1 MKKLLYLLPLFLGG
15 FFYAQN
21 FKADSTQFKKISDEI
36 LTNGKGYE
44 DLREL
49 TKNIGNRLSGSAN
62 YEKATQW
69 AMQKL
74 KDAGADK
81 VWLQPVMV
89 DVWTR
94 GTESLKLKIR
104 NGNWENIKM
113 LSLGN
118 SEGTKGKDLK
128 GNIIL
133 VKSIE
138 DFQKIPAEVIKDK
151 IVLIENFLKLFV

>member
-69 AMQKL
+69 QCK
-74 KDAGADK
+74 
-81 VWLQPVMV
+81 
-89 DVWTR
+89 
-94 GTESLKLKIR
+94 
-104 NGNWENIKM
+104 N
-113 LSLGN
+113 
-118 SEGTKGKDLK
+118 
-128 GNIIL
+128 
-133 VKSIE
+133 
-138 DFQKIPAEVIKDK
+138 
-151 IVLIENFLKLFV
+151 